1 MITTTKT
8 STIAVMII
16 IKTTILIIDSTVRG
30 KRKPNVGPLH
40 YIKELW
46 NGYKIK
52 ILLVRPRSTVCLA
65 GSLLFGFHLTALL
78 LHSFTAVPRLVTQLS
93 SQRREGT
100 LRDWKEYK
108 NCWQGEYSYTGAAAW
123 YTISSCLW
131 KKVIETPEMVGK
143 VRKRTS

>member
-40 YIKELW
+40 YIKELL
-46 NGYKIK
+46 NEYKIK

-100 LRDWKEYK
+100 LRD
-108 NCWQGEYSYTGAAAW
+108 
-123 YTISSCLW
+123 
-131 KKVIETPEMVGK
+131 
-143 VRKRTS
+143 